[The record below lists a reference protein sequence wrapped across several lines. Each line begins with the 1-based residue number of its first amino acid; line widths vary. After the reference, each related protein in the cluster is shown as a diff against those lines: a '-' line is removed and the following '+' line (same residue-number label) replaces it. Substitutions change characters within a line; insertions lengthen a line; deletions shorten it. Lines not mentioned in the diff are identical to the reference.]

1 MSKMG
6 KLYIVATPIGNPE
19 DITLRA
25 LKVLASVD
33 AVICEER
40 RAGST
45 LLKRLGVTPR
55 ELLPLN
61 EHNEPA
67 EASQIALRMVKGE
80 NFALI
85 SDAGTPVFADPGAAL
100 IRQAVEYGVETVPV
114 PGPSSLMAALSVLD
128 FPLEQ
133 YVFGGF
139 LSRVPEQRRKELQR
153 LRGLRMP
160 VVLLDTPYRLN
171 ALLDDIARVFG
182 QNQRLTLAFD
192 LTLPGEMIC
201 RGTPSEIKARVGQRK
216 GEFVLIIHAG

>member
-1 MSKMG
+1 MG

-25 LKVLASVD
+25 LKILNSVD
-33 AVICEER
+33 GVICEER

-45 LLKRLGVTPR
+45 LLKKLGITPR

-67 EASQIALRMVKGE
+67 EAAQIALRMVKGE
-80 NFALI
+80 SFALI
-85 SDAGTPVFADPGAAL
+85 SDAGTPVFADPGAEL
-100 IRQAVEYGVETVPV
+100 IRHAVEYGVETVPV

-128 FPLEQ
+128 FKLER

-139 LSRVPEQRRKELQR
+139 LSRVPDQRRKELQR
-153 LRGLRMP
+153 LRGLQMP
-160 VVLLDTPYRLN
+160 VVLLDTPYRLS
-171 ALLDDIARVFG
+171 ALLEDIARVFG

-192 LTLPGEMIC
+192 LTLPGERIY
-201 RGTPSEIKARVGQRK
+201 RGTPGEIKAMVGQRK
-216 GEFVLIIHAG
+216 GEYVLIIHAG